1 MATTF
6 SQTCEDGYAEIGGS
20 CYFESD
26 IALLEQFIQN
36 SNGSINLILDE
47 DNDGIIGP
55 LELCTQAWEDG
66 RLKLLDC
73 NPIIIGPNYNW
84 LDLSGEIP
92 ENLSDWD
99 SIEVLLLPYNE
110 LEGLVPETVCDLDID
125 FSDQDVFDLRSNN
138 LCPPYPECV
147 EDYIYSQSNWGT
159 GSCELSDCYDV
170 GVGEVSVI
178 EINGDNIFDPINSS
192 GSSSYILSNI
202 YNDGPNCSQYP
213 GLMISADPAAG
224 VYFPFANPYENEGEV
239 LNWWY
244 AIWSDAT
251 YFSAVEFQVS
261 PFVPEGT
268 EINFTLKAVTMGCYE
283 DSCYEDPYCH
293 DCPLTD
299 PVSFSL
305 VIGESFP
312 NILGDGNLDGELD
325 ILDILV
331 IINYILDFDPTE
343 FDESLQLLY
352 YMIDVN
358 LDQEVNIIDVVEVVD
373 VILNQ

>member
-1 MATTF
+1 M
-6 SQTCEDGYAEIGGS
+6 
-20 CYFESD
+20 
-26 IALLEQFIQN
+26 
-36 SNGSINLILDE
+36 
-47 DNDGIIGP
+47 
-55 LELCTQAWEDG
+55 
-66 RLKLLDC
+66 
-73 NPIIIGPNYNW
+73 
-84 LDLSGEIP
+84 
-92 ENLSDWD
+92 
-99 SIEVLLLPYNE
+99 LLLPYNE
-110 LEGLVPETVCDLDID
+110 LEGLVPDTVCDLDID
-125 FSDQDVFDLRSNN
+125 FSDQNVFDLRSNN

-170 GVGEVSVI
+170 GVGEVAVI

-192 GSSSYILSNI
+192 ESSSYILSNI

-213 GLMISADPAAG
+213 GLMISADPAVG
-224 VYFPFANPYENEGEV
+224 VYFPFASPYENEGEV

-251 YFSAVEFQVS
+251 YFSAIEFQVS

-312 NILGDGNLDGELD
+312 NMLGDGNLDGELD